1 MERVLQA
8 AAAACFRVLLSGG
21 VCTLE
26 QAGAAAGCRC
36 KVLLLEYGVR
46 FGLDMLV
53 QVCCFGVLVS
63 EFCVCVRALELVES
77 CWCLARRRCR
87 MPMQCAK
94 ARCCCKVLSECF
106 LQLLVAL
113 PLQRAAEGAG

>member
-1 MERVLQA
+1 MLQA

-53 QVCCFGVLVS
+53 CCFGVLVS
-63 EFCVCVRALELVES
+63 EFCVCVCALWS
-77 CWCLARRRCR
+77 
-87 MPMQCAK
+87 
-94 ARCCCKVLSECF
+94 
-106 LQLLVAL
+106 
-113 PLQRAAEGAG
+113 